1 MIIKVL
7 KRRDL
12 SHLVK
17 KHIAKYYEQPEEI
30 FNSVRASESLH
41 SSLTLRNNQVA
52 LNIESTSFRSST
64 PCWVLNCFCC
74 ELTCYSSCLIFVTV
88 LFAFFAVAAVL
99 AWYANIPEVTSSIKS
114 NDDWN
119 RAGPYIIGFLLFIAV
134 FSAVICHFFLKRR
147 YIHPNNDHEDN
158 QICDGR
164 SIQHGADN
172 NFAVPNSKANTSEC
186 ARAGSLSSCLVTPSG
201 SFSSLDTA
209 ASIA

>member
-1 MIIKVL
+1 MFYVL
-7 KRRDL
+7 FEAFLVEVTSITQITTKSVRRKNSSQI

-52 LNIESTSFRSST
+52 LNIESTAFRSSS

-74 ELTCYSSCLIFVTV
+74 EITSYSSCLIFVTV

-99 AWYANIPEVTSSIKS
+99 AWYANIPEVTSSVKS

-134 FSAVICHFFLKRR
+134 FSALGAICHFFLKRR
-147 YIHPNNDHEDN
+147 YIHLNNDHEDN
-158 QICDGR
+158 QI
-164 SIQHGADN
+164 IL
-172 NFAVPNSKANTSEC
+172 P
-186 ARAGSLSSCLVTPSG
+186 SLHNRTHS
-201 SFSSLDTA
+201 
-209 ASIA
+209 

>member
-1 MIIKVL
+1 MVL

-30 FNSVRASESLH
+30 FNSVRASEC
-41 SSLTLRNNQVA
+41 SLTLRNNQLA
-52 LNIESTSFRSST
+52 LNIESTAFRSSS

-74 ELTCYSSCLIFVTV
+74 EITCYSSCLIFVTV

-134 FSAVICHFFLKRR
+134 FSAAICHFFLKRR
-147 YIHPNNDHEDN
+147 YIHLNNDHEDN

-186 ARAGSLSSCLVTPSG
+186 ARAGSLSSCLATPSG

-209 ASIA
+209 GSIA